1 MKAARWLAG
10 AGLALAA
17 FSTAPAAAADA
28 MIHEPVARLQGLD
41 KITARIRNFP
51 APVGTPV
58 RFHRLVIVVRDC
70 ATNPPEDPPESAAFL
85 QISETG
91 RGGKQKQLFSGWMF
105 ASSPALSALQNPVYD
120 VELLACTAASTAS
133 PDNAP
138 AGKTAAPERAAASSR
153 R

>member
-1 MKAARWLAG
+1 MRTARRLAG
-10 AGLALAA
+10 AGLALIAL
-17 FSTAPAAAADA
+17 SAPARADDA
-28 MIHEPVARLQGLD
+28 MIREPLARLQGLD
-41 KITARIRNFP
+41 KITARIINFT

-70 ATNPPEDPPESAAFL
+70 ETNPPEDRPESAAFL
-85 QISETG
+85 QISEAG
-91 RGGKQKQLFSGWMF
+91 RDGRQKQLFSGWMF

-120 VELLACTAASTAS
+120 VELLACTAASASS

-138 AGKTAAPERAAASSR
+138 VGKTAAPVKAAASSR